1 MAESTEPRF
10 EAPIAGMSMT
20 HEVGARP
27 WQTPPQ
33 YSSVEEAL
41 QYYIPRME
49 DDAFTDNLLNVIEM
63 GMPLT
68 TLANTIQLAGV
79 MENRHT
85 VDVGI
90 LIIPVLIEMMQLVAE
105 AEGIEYVTGME
116 KDNDA
121 ATKDS
126 AIAAALASFKDDLS
140 NEDDMKDEPIEEN
153 DEMLEDE
160 VTNDTESMPSGLMA
174 RRV

>member
-10 EAPIAGMSMT
+10 EAPIAGMAMT
-20 HEVGARP
+20 PELGSRP

-126 AIAAALASFKDDLS
+126 AIAAALAGLKDDLS
-140 NEDDMKDEPIEEN
+140 SEPTEEN

-160 VTNDTESMPSGLMA
+160 VTNDTESMPSSLMA

>member
-121 ATKDS
+121 TTKDS
-126 AIAAALASFKDDLS
+126 AIAAALASLKDDLS
-140 NEDDMKDEPIEEN
+140 SEPTEEN

>member
-1 MAESTEPRF
+1 
-10 EAPIAGMSMT
+10 MSMT

-126 AIAAALASFKDDLS
+126 AIAAALVGLKDNLS
-140 NEDDMKDEPIEEN
+140 SEPTEEN